1 MGISIRTW
9 VSYGII
15 TWNQSL
21 DSNRPASAFFKKY
34 KNSKSE
40 DAKMHS
46 NDPLPQRRE
55 VWGMAGLT
63 ASCSHQEEYV
73 IKSNWYSPAVHG
85 SEILRSPVEVGNFP
99 HDIQGSIHSSC
110 CDFFYQHQEVVKE
123 MCSSSS
129 LVPALHDYTLQVQV
143 CQREAMK
150 TSFPTRWAPT
160 SYINGLTLKA
170 LNRWH
175 YKWVTGVV

>member
-99 HDIQGSIHSSC
+99 MIYKVLYIPAVAISSINTRKLSKKCALLPVWYLPCMTTLCKSKFAKGKLWKHHSLQ
-110 CDFFYQHQEVVKE
+110 DGPL
-123 MCSSSS
+123 
-129 LVPALHDYTLQVQV
+129 LV
-143 CQREAMK
+143 
-150 TSFPTRWAPT
+150 
-160 SYINGLTLKA
+160 I
-170 LNRWH
+170 
-175 YKWVTGVV
+175 